1 METFGCTPEIEFFGN
16 SDEVPRVT
24 ELHKAYS
31 NSYNLSLRQKQSN
44 SDIRLPRLYCTFDR
58 TATLPMNNSVGF
70 AGFAATSPATRIV
83 DAHANL
89 VITAVVGICAV
100 KFGQGV
106 VEGGP
111 LGNLSMREQLYDVLN
126 CHFSKTKL
134 D

>member
-44 SDIRLPRLYCTFDR
+44 SDIRLPGLYCTFDR

-89 VITAVVGICAV
+89 VINGGCRDLRSQIRSRRRGRGPT
-100 KFGQGV
+100 GQS
-106 VEGGP
+106 E
-111 LGNLSMREQLYDVLN
+111 
-126 CHFSKTKL
+126 HA
-134 D
+134 

>member
-83 DAHANL
+83 DAHAKL
-89 VITAVVGICAV
+89 VIATDAGMRAG
-100 KFGQGV
+100 KFVQAV
-106 VEGGP
+106 VEGKH
-111 LGNLSMREQLYDVLN
+111 LGDRTM
-126 CHFSKTKL
+126 F
-134 D
+134 